1 MTKIL
6 FAAYGGGHINAILPV
21 IKYVQ
26 RHTDWEIEVL
36 GLTTAG
42 KKLEAEGIPY
52 IGYKDIIEPNDQAA
66 SRIGRDLVK
75 QLDTKLIS
83 YEESVAYM
91 GLSYM
96 DLVNRV
102 GEVEAKAIFE
112 EKGRQG
118 FLQLT
123 VMERL
128 LKKVKPDL
136 VVATNSPRS
145 EQALIMCASM
155 LNIPSICL
163 VDLFGF
169 IEIEWI
175 RDRRFA
181 NKVCVLNNQIK
192 DVFVKKGRDE
202 HDIVVTGNPAFDSL
216 ADVHLLEEGGSL
228 RTRKQWEGKKV
239 ILWASQPEPGNEQL
253 PREIEQQLMECV
265 KNHEDWILVLRFHP
279 SEAIKYSELPDRVEV
294 NIDNLHSLLH
304 AVDLVVTMTSTVG
317 LEAALLGK
325 PVISVDLSVYTPDVP
340 YSKMGISKGI
350 TSLEQLE
357 EASIDA
363 LTDNYS
369 NQWRNA
375 NLGKSTLNVMK
386 VVRNLIDR

>member
-6 FAAYGGGHINAILPV
+6 FAAYGGGHINAVLPV

-26 RHTDWEIEVL
+26 RHTDWDIEVL

-42 KKLEAEGIPY
+42 KKLEEEGIPY
-52 IGYKDIIEPNDQAA
+52 IGYKDIIEPDDQAA
-66 SRIGRDLVK
+66 YRIGRDLVK
-75 QLDTKLIS
+75 QLDTKLVS

-96 DLVNRV
+96 DLVNRF
-102 GEVEAKAIFE
+102 GEVEAKAIFA

-145 EQALIMCASM
+145 EQALITCASI

-169 IEIEWI
+169 TEIEWI
-175 RDRRFA
+175 KDRRYG
-181 NKVCVLNNQIK
+181 NKVCVLDKRIK
-192 DVFVKKGRDE
+192 DFFIMKGRDE
-202 HDIVVTGNPAFDSL
+202 SDIVVTGNPAFDYL
-216 ADVHLLEEGGSL
+216 TDNRLMEEGESL
-228 RTRKQWEGKKV
+228 KARKHWKDKKV

-253 PREIEQQLMECV
+253 PRLIEQRLMECV
-265 KNHEDWILVLRFHP
+265 KKHDDWILLLRFHP
-279 SEAIKYSELPDRVEV
+279 SEDIKYSELPDRVEI
-294 NIDNLHSLLH
+294 NKDNLHPLLH

-325 PVISVDLSVYTPDVP
+325 PVITVDLSVYTTEVA
-340 YSKMGISKGI
+340 YSNLGISKGI
-350 TSLEQLE
+350 TDLEQLE
-357 EASIDA
+357 EALIIA
-363 LTDNYS
+363 LTRQGNCEWENTS
-369 NQWRNA
+369 
-375 NLGKSTLNVMK
+375 LGQSTLNVMK
-386 VVRNLIDR
+386 VVRSLVDC